1 VFPSRFELLL
11 PTGPCHFCL
20 STIYLFSNHHRIT
33 TTLINYSIEP
43 ASALLVDA
51 LGKSRAEGFRK
62 REAESNVCFIS
73 GITRE
78 EYEKEG
84 LTTSF
89 DVHIHDT
96 HNPFMYVA
104 YVAYLKKKPRQRL
117 TGMEEH
123 ILDQIDG
130 CLPWTPLRTS
140 HAIEIRRK
148 EKGHYGS
155 EAKST

>member
-1 VFPSRFELLL
+1 LAPVAPKSKDYIPRIFFDTAFFICVGLILLV
-11 PTGPCHFCL
+11 
-20 STIYLFSNHHRIT
+20 
-33 TTLINYSIEP
+33 TLT
-43 ASALLVDA
+43 ALLVDA

-148 EKGHYGS
+148 EKGHYGR